1 MNRHIELKNPE
12 KFGQAFV
19 KQYLNNGFATLS
31 KRDTELLI
39 YYLLEQ
45 DELISQ
51 SMSNFEVAAKL
62 RINLKKAKSLRLDA
76 YARWSLMTDENYK
89 NKIKD
94 ILLSLV
100 DDKKIE
106 HGSLYVPKEDKNKG
120 YLAFLVEHPVDR
132 NIIEHEIQQTNN
144 IPKHDLN
151 PDVIIVQYHV
161 LIEIAQRHGLLKNSI
176 EEIKR
181 SFDAKYRKKI
191 SLSDLLGM
199 ELKDLNIGFVREA
212 LNNAAIKIVV
222 KNVEGVSLSG
232 FLKVFL
238 L

>member
-1 MNRHIELKNPE
+1 LTRDLELKNPE
-12 KFGQAFV
+12 KFGRAFV

-45 DELISQ
+45 DGLISR
-51 SMSNFEVAAKL
+51 SISNFEVAAKL

-76 YARWSLMTDENYK
+76 YARWSSMTDENYE
-89 NKIKD
+89 NKVKD
-94 ILLSLV
+94 ILLFLV

-106 HGSLYVPKEDKNKG
+106 NGSLYVPQEDKHKG

-132 NIIEHEIQQTNN
+132 NIIEYEIKKTNN
-144 IPKHDLN
+144 IPKYDLN
-151 PDVIIVQYHV
+151 PDVIIFQYHV
-161 LIEIAQRHGLLKNSI
+161 LIEIARRYGLLKNNI
-176 EEIKR
+176 EDVKR
-181 SFDAKYRKKI
+181 SFEAMYKKKI

-199 ELKDLNIGFVREA
+199 ELKDLNIGLMREA
-212 LNNAAIKIVV
+212 LNDAAIKIVV
-222 KNVEGVSLSG
+222 KNVENVSLSG